1 MNTVRT
7 SVEWI
12 FGEILNYFSFFDYKK
27 NSKIEFS
34 AVGKMYCVCLL
45 STNPHTCLYRSMT
58 CDFFDIVWYW
68 ASNIGRIFHIGTF
81 YQINLVVENIFAE
94 PTEHS
99 LWERFYMIVNPLL
112 PLYRNQPINF
122 HWKSMKWFL
131 YNGKT
136 GLKLV
141 EEIKDPWNLSYSKVL
156 YWPAYCVVKILA
168 WLITVFMCGK
178 SIVRRGVK
186 IPHFG

>member
-1 MNTVRT
+1 MSLVLLVKCTVFVFCQQIHT
-7 SVEWI
+7 LVYTDPWPVI
-12 FGEILNYFSFFDYKK
+12 FLIL
-27 NSKIEFS
+27 
-34 AVGKMYCVCLL
+34 
-45 STNPHTCLYRSMT
+45 
-58 CDFFDIVWYW
+58 FDIEPPTYR
-68 ASNIGRIFHIGTF
+68 RIFHIGTF
-81 YQINLVVENIFAE
+81 YQTNLVVENIFAE

-112 PLYRNQPINF
+112 PLYRNQPINL